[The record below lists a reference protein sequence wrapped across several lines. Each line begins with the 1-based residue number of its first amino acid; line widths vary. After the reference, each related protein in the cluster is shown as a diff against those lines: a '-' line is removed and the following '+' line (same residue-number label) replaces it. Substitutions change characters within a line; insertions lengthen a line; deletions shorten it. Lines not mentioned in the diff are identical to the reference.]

1 MGSYL
6 VDCNAVCSR
15 QWGFRL
21 VLLWSYWTLLFLLLA
36 LKASVNE
43 IRKRDEWKERQR
55 LMHVVDED
63 VDLRPYFIRDT
74 ILEENYAVGD
84 GVSLDGN

>member
-1 MGSYL
+1 MIFENNPLCLIQIFETYYTNFKTYCL
-6 VDCNAVCSR
+6 KNA
-15 QWGFRL
+15 
-21 VLLWSYWTLLFLLLA
+21 
-36 LKASVNE
+36 E
-43 IRKRDEWKERQR
+43 KERQR